1 MQLMLLNTTHATI
14 LTCRSLPMS
23 PDVLFLLGASLL
35 SEKSAYISY
44 SVAEEVDFVKILKAI
59 YRKSN
64 RIF

>member
-1 MQLMLLNTTHATI
+1 
-14 LTCRSLPMS
+14 MS
-23 PDVLFLLGASLL
+23 PDVLVLLGASLL